1 MPRLPLS
8 LFCRGWPWSARRGS
22 RSCRVCCCHGA
33 ATASDDGHN
42 SELGEMHLHRPQ
54 QVVQV
59 GDALTVKILDV
70 DPVQRR
76 ITLSH
81 RQAISARRDE

>member
-1 MPRLPLS
+1 
-8 LFCRGWPWSARRGS
+8 
-22 RSCRVCCCHGA
+22 
-33 ATASDDGHN
+33 
-42 SELGEMHLHRPQ
+42 MHLHHPQ

-59 GDALTVKILDV
+59 GDALAVKILDV

-81 RQAISARRDE
+81 RQAISARRDEQGT

>member
-1 MPRLPLS
+1 
-8 LFCRGWPWSARRGS
+8 
-22 RSCRVCCCHGA
+22 
-33 ATASDDGHN
+33 
-42 SELGEMHLHRPQ
+42 MHPHHPQ

>member
-1 MPRLPLS
+1 M
-8 LFCRGWPWSARRGS
+8 
-22 RSCRVCCCHGA
+22 CCCHGA

-42 SELGEMHLHRPQ
+42 SELGEMHPQ

-81 RQAISARRDE
+81 RQAISARRDEQGT

>member
-1 MPRLPLS
+1 M
-8 LFCRGWPWSARRGS
+8 
-22 RSCRVCCCHGA
+22 CCCHGA

-42 SELGEMHLHRPQ
+42 SELGEMHPHHPQ